1 MTNENCMHIIHTKV
15 VRDPL
20 LDFQRE
26 ISTVCLAT
34 ALKIH
39 HVLFEARVTGQS
51 MAMLS
56 PRPTNID
63 KPYRK
68 KAKHRSNK
76 LGSPRLHTAYLASTW
91 RKVTQVNRRK
101 ECTKLWLL
109 ASRCVLNWSKKK
121 PAVLPAIRRQKEPSQ
136 VCISYYKTKNPTS
149 HVINK
154 TWK

>member
-1 MTNENCMHIIHTKV
+1 MK
-15 VRDPL
+15 
-20 LDFQRE
+20 
-26 ISTVCLAT
+26 T
-34 ALKIH
+34 ACTSFTPRSYGIRYWTSRVKYLRYVLQPRWKSITFC
-39 HVLFEARVTGQS
+39 LFEAWTGQS

-56 PRPTNID
+56 PIPTNID

-76 LGSPRLHTAYLASTW
+76 LGSPRLHPAYLASTW

-149 HVINK
+149 HVIDK
-154 TWK
+154 TC